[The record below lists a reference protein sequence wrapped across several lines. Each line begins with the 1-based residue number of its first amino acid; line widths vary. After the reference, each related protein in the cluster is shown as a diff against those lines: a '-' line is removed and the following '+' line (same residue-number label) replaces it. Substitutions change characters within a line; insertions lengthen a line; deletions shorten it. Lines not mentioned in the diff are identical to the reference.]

1 MIKCERPEWL
11 KNFCIFQDVIV
22 NGKKRRYYMDSISS
36 KKDILYIRGN
46 GIWKIENEQIWIENA
61 LCKK

>member
-1 MIKCERPEWL
+1 MLLLMERREDIIW
-11 KNFCIFQDVIV
+11 IV
-22 NGKKRRYYMDSISS
+22 YLL

>member
-36 KKDILYIRGN
+36 KKRYFVHKGQ
-46 GIWKIENEQIWIENA
+46 WYMENR
-61 LCKK
+61 K